1 MAGNGVESIIRVELS
16 ESSAMKQGKP
26 PTGGEP
32 SDTSGGGGGGKG
44 GWAAKLA
51 EKMGVDSKKLG
62 DFNKKFLRGQLGL
75 NFSVGAIMK
84 QSQIFTSTIGV
95 IFQLLGALVDVMLA
109 PLIPLLIPAIQAI
122 SNFIPVVA
130 KWSEKVLGPMVAAIM
145 SFFKTIGT
153 GVWDGIKLV
162 VTAVESI
169 DKFIADVFDASGSRV
184 IGWVTSGTLSALKGP
199 GWLSGLVKAL
209 GMAAWNIIKFSFTTL
224 PRILWTMAS
233 GAIKLGMPMI
243 GRFFVFIIEKIGGFF
258 KWILDGVKGGLST
271 VFNWIFGKI
280 VGLLGKIKFMG
291 IGDKITKA
299 AASLTAKGGMGGLIK
314 MMAKSTKAIP
324 VLGAVATAGF
334 GIAETVDAYK
344 KGGMDAMIATAVKTA
359 AATALTATGNSV
371 AGLAVD
377 MAGTALINR
386 TMMENN
392 KRTTGGSGWA
402 EQVANTPTVAVTL
415 INQNRD
421 GTEQERHELTATK
434 GREQRRDLAQEMGGY

>member
-1 MAGNGVESIIRVELS
+1 
-16 ESSAMKQGKP
+16 
-26 PTGGEP
+26 
-32 SDTSGGGGGGKG
+32 
-44 GWAAKLA
+44 
-51 EKMGVDSKKLG
+51 
-62 DFNKKFLRGQLGL
+62 
-75 NFSVGAIMK
+75 
-84 QSQIFTSTIGV
+84 
-95 IFQLLGALVDVMLA
+95 
-109 PLIPLLIPAIQAI
+109 
-122 SNFIPVVA
+122 
-130 KWSEKVLGPMVAAIM
+130 
-145 SFFKTIGT
+145 
-153 GVWDGIKLV
+153 
-162 VTAVESI
+162 
-169 DKFIADVFDASGSRV
+169 
-184 IGWVTSGTLSALKGP
+184 
-199 GWLSGLVKAL
+199 
-209 GMAAWNIIKFSFTTL
+209 MAAWNIIKFSFTTL

-402 EQVANTPTVAVTL
+402 TQVADAPTVAVTL

>member
-1 MAGNGVESIIRVELS
+1 MAVENILRVELS

-26 PTGGEP
+26 PTAGETGN
-32 SDTSGGGGGGKG
+32 TSNGGGGKG
-44 GWAAKLA
+44 GWASKLA
-51 EKMGVDSKKLG
+51 DKMGVDTKKLG

-84 QSQIFTSTIGV
+84 QSQIFTSSIGV

-109 PLIPLLIPAIQAI
+109 PLIPLMIPAIQAI
-122 SNFIPVVA
+122 SNFIPVMA
-130 KWSEKVLGPMVAAIM
+130 KWSEKVLGPMVATIM
-145 SFFKTIGT
+145 SFFKTIGN

-169 DKFIADVFDASGSRV
+169 DKFIADVFDASSTRV
-184 IGWVTSGTLSALKGP
+184 VGWVTSGTLSALKGT
-199 GWLSGLVKAL
+199 GWVSGFIKAL
-209 GMAAWNIIKFSFTTL
+209 GRSAWGMIKFAFTTL

-243 GRFFVFIIEKIGGFF
+243 GNFFVFIIEKIGSLF
-258 KWILDGVKGGLST
+258 KWILGGITGGLST
-271 VFNWIFGKI
+271 VFNWLFEKI
-280 VGLLGKIKFMG
+280 VWILGKIKFMG
-291 IGDKITKA
+291 IGEKITKA

-371 AGLAVD
+371 AGMAVD

-386 TMMENN
+386 TLMDNN
-392 KRTTGGSGWA
+392 NRTAGGSGWA
-402 EQVANTPTVAVTL
+402 TQVADAPTVAVTL
-415 INQNRD
+415 INQNKD

-434 GREQRRDLAQEMGGY
+434 GREQRIDLAQQMGGY